1 MAAGG
6 EDDEPLVAEAL
17 LRCVEALLM
26 AADGPLSA
34 DRLVQL
40 LETTQAVERKDVR
53 LALDALAARYA
64 DAAVNLVEVAGGWRF
79 QVGPDYAGLV
89 SRLWEERPPRLS
101 RAMLETLA
109 LICYRQPIARSDIE
123 AVRGVSVSSNI
134 IKTLQEFDWIKV
146 VGHREVP
153 GRPALFGTT
162 LAFLDD
168 FGVRRLSDLPSLP
181 ELQDLDALDGRGP
194 AAGRRRGGAD
204 GRGFNPDA
212 EIRREPGCRRRRG
225 AAMRPTRPPRRT
237 RPLRGPDRAADGDA
251 GPSTASRRRAETGA
265 GRRALDVPANP
276 CSLAS
281 S

>member
-1 MAAGG
+1 MSEQEHEPDDRVAAGG
-6 EDDEPLVAEAL
+6 EADEPLVAEAL

-89 SRLWEERPPRLS
+89 SRLWEGRPPRLS

-162 LAFLDD
+162 PAFLDD

-181 ELQDLDALDGRGP
+181 ELQDLDALDAAVARLQGGDAAAPTDVDALTADAEEP
-194 AAGRRRGGAD
+194 AAS
-204 GRGFNPDA
+204 PDA
-212 EIRREPGCRRRRG
+212 DD
-225 AAMRPTRPPRRT
+225 AAVQPSPDAPATPAAT
-237 RPLRGPDRAADGDA
+237 GPDRAADGDA
-251 GPSTASRRRAETGA
+251 GPSDSVSPSR
-265 GRRALDVPANP
+265 
-276 CSLAS
+276 
-281 S
+281 

>member
-1 MAAGG
+1 MSEQEHEPDDRVAAGG
-6 EDDEPLVAEAL
+6 EADEPLVAEAL

-162 LAFLDD
+162 PAFLDD
-168 FGVRRLSDLPSLP
+168 FGVRRLSELPSLP
-181 ELQDLDALDGRGP
+181 ELQDLDALDAAVARLQGGEAAPSTEAETPVADADHNPPSRNVGDAEMEPSPDAPGTP
-194 AAGRRRGGAD
+194 AAAD
-204 GRGFNPDA
+204 
-212 EIRREPGCRRRRG
+212 
-225 AAMRPTRPPRRT
+225 
-237 RPLRGPDRAADGDA
+237 PDRGADGDA
-251 GPSTASRRRAETGA
+251 
-265 GRRALDVPANP
+265 
-276 CSLAS
+276 AS
-281 S
+281 SGTGSPSR

>member
-1 MAAGG
+1 MNEQEHESGDRAAAGG
-6 EDDEPLVAEAL
+6 EADEPLVAEAL
-17 LRCVEALLM
+17 LRCIEALLM
-26 AADGPLSA
+26 AADGPLSV

-53 LALDALAARYA
+53 LALDALVARYA

-79 QVGPDYAGLV
+79 QVGADYAGLV
-89 SRLWEERPPRLS
+89 SRLWEERPPKLS

-162 LAFLDD
+162 PAFLDD

-181 ELQDLDALDGRGP
+181 ELQDLDALDAAVARLQGGEAPPPADAEAPSADAADADPSRDAGDATLQPSSDAPETPAAPGP
-194 AAGRRRGGAD
+194 ARGAD
-204 GRGFNPDA
+204 SDA
-212 EIRREPGCRRRRG
+212 APSE
-225 AAMRPTRPPRRT
+225 T
-237 RPLRGPDRAADGDA
+237 
-251 GPSTASRRRAETGA
+251 GPSSR
-265 GRRALDVPANP
+265 
-276 CSLAS
+276 
-281 S
+281 